1 MKHFL
6 VVYDRRE
13 GQVVRLTDY
22 RSADAALNARFK
34 AERKYRDDPDIE
46 VVVLGAESR
55 EALNRTHSRYFMG
68 VGELAQQALDRAA
81 TA

>member
-13 GQVVRLTDY
+13 GRLMRLTDY
-22 RSADAALNARFK
+22 RSADSALSARFA
-34 AERKYRDDPDIE
+34 AERKFRDQPDVE

-55 EALNRTHSRYFMG
+55 EALNRTHSRYFKD
-68 VGELAQQALDRAA
+68 VRELAQEALDKVSAP
-81 TA
+81 